1 MEGSVD
7 TLSDTFWAGCRVSQ
21 HVTTSS
27 ITTQNRNL
35 KSRVLFSDIS
45 QPFNGHPTM
54 TDLNFRTFTNGYGQ
68 TFDDAE
74 RLFSVLIS
82 EVEFNGVR
90 PKDVKQIAVDLR

>member
-1 MEGSVD
+1 
-7 TLSDTFWAGCRVSQ
+7 
-21 HVTTSS
+21 
-27 ITTQNRNL
+27 
-35 KSRVLFSDIS
+35 
-45 QPFNGHPTM
+45 M